1 MTLTIITVSLSPY
14 YTYALSI
21 AEASSNDTCGALGI
35 DDPQRAITV
44 TIKVMFVPKYAY
56 QVLGNRRKL
65 LETNKLSIN
74 KPLGINSVFPPLIS
88 LFEEK

>member
-1 MTLTIITVSLSPY
+1 
-14 YTYALSI
+14 
-21 AEASSNDTCGALGI
+21 
-35 DDPQRAITV
+35 
-44 TIKVMFVPKYAY
+44 MFVPKYAY

-88 LFEEK
+88 LFEEKITPTVFGIIDSN